1 MADLTR
7 NLPQRL
13 LWTLIITALSGALP
27 LAGQLQWLKTIPE
40 ITEETPAWAQLMYA
54 PEPNIRLVDSA
65 YQAYYRTHTFEK
77 NTHTQNYKHWRPKV
91 EPYVQQD
98 GSLNW
103 PTAQER
109 RQTETAYQRALS
121 GYDAQRQTGMWT
133 NIGPFETFT
142 QGQGQ
147 FEVSWQVNVYTLDQ
161 SDTNPSVLYCGTE
174 SGGVFR
180 SDNSGQ
186 TWAHVSA
193 NTMMNNVRI
202 VRIDPNNASV
212 VYAGDWERLY
222 RTTDGGE
229 SWEIILDAAD
239 LPQAALGVNA
249 IAVSPANGQ
258 RILVG
263 GVGGLWL
270 TEDEGANWSHL
281 TGASVYDIEFKPDDP
296 QVLYLVRN
304 HGTEPRCIFEKSED
318 GGQSWTVKAEGWY
331 NPDQSSPFLNDG
343 GAKIAVS
350 PLDPDLVVAGLIGN
364 SKAGDD
370 GYLGVWKSTD
380 SGESWSLQGPHVGG
394 PYEYSGGPASHK
406 NIMINEGGG
415 GPYQG
420 FYDYVLAIS
429 PFDEAIIYTGGVSLY
444 KSTDGGA
451 SFNVIGGYQGN
462 TWIHP
467 DMQEIT
473 VGPDGMWLGTDG
485 GIDFTDD
492 EFATVES
499 RKYGITGSEFW
510 GFGSAWN
517 EDLVVGGR
525 YHNGNTAIRPE
536 FEQGQ
541 SLRLG
546 GAEAPTGYVQPG
558 GRNIAYFSDINSQIV
573 PQSLSGAV
581 LQAPKLELYPTESYF
596 STHSSEI
603 EFLPHCYNHFY
614 LGRENKIWKTTD
626 GGRSYTLIAEFGN
639 DDQPVMQL
647 EVSRNNP
654 DVVYV
659 YQRTTFTGAHLLR
672 TEDGGAN
679 WTALDFPGSPV
690 SKRAGGL
697 ALNPENENDIWAY
710 FAHNANDGAKV
721 FHSVDGGQTWEN
733 ATTPL
738 LDGHRIHTMLFQ
750 AGTDGTVYIGTDKA
764 VFYRDE
770 TMEDWAFYNE
780 GLPMRTNTNI
790 FRPFYRD
797 DKLRVGT
804 YSNGA
809 WEAPLV
815 TPSRLMVQPTVD
827 KLEAGCSRD
836 TFYFDDYSVLRHEG
850 ASWSWA
856 FEPAPTYISDPQS
869 RNPKVVFG
877 APGTYTAV
885 LSITDGTGESGMRA
899 LPPITVEACRADSIP
914 GLCMETQEW
923 GDYAIIDGLPAT
935 APELTLTAW
944 IHPYGV
950 QAEYTGIAITE
961 SGPAAGLNFR
971 PDMELGYHWPGGAW
985 WWSSG
990 LFVPADEWSHVA
1002 LVVKPDGITVYLNGE
1017 SATHTFSP
1025 DAVDFRNTA
1034 LFLGSYRGWVQRGFK
1049 GLMDE
1054 VRIYDRALSTA
1065 EVRLSR
1071 HLTARPETEQGLV
1084 GYYQFNEA
1092 EGSILNKAG
1101 VNHAF
1106 LTGAAA
1112 RTLSQAPVGGGQ
1124 SARQT
1129 VQNAGSYA
1137 FGETGVSL
1145 SLNAD
1150 QPMASVVVA
1159 TRLNVPPSLVAG
1171 PMVQP
1176 DTGYWILN
1184 TYGNL
1189 PTAEPETTLQL
1200 SGFELH
1206 PNAPGQPEAFE
1217 LARRD
1222 ANAGDT
1228 QWMTAGAALDVLPDS
1243 EEVAFAWE
1251 DALNGMDGAQLQILQ
1266 GDLNSTVGWP
1276 TGQAVLV
1283 YPNPVRSGQPLEV
1296 VAQMELPAEFFVYNA
1311 QGQLVYQQTLA
1322 RQQVSIM
1329 PNLASGSYTY
1339 RLTGA
1344 KKMYTG
1350 NLVIIR

>member
-7 NLPQRL
+7 NLPHRI

-27 LAGQLQWLKTIPE
+27 LAGQSQWLKTIPE
-40 ITEETPAWAQLMYA
+40 ITENTPAWAQLMYA

-65 YQAYYRTHTFEK
+65 YQAYYRTHAFEK

-121 GYDAQRQTGMWT
+121 GQEAQRQTGTWT

-161 SDTNPSVLYCGTE
+161 SDTSPSVLYCGTE

-186 TWAHVSA
+186 TWMHVSA

-229 SWEIILDAAD
+229 SWEILLDAAD

-249 IAVSPANGQ
+249 IAVSPADGQ

-263 GVGGLWL
+263 GVDGLWL
-270 TEDEGANWSHL
+270 TEDGGANWSHL
-281 TGASVYDIEFKPDDP
+281 TGASVYDIEFKPDEP

-331 NPDQSSPFLNDG
+331 DPDLSSPFLNDG

-380 SGESWSLQGPHVGG
+380 NGESWNLQGPHVGG
-394 PYEYSGGPASHK
+394 PYEYSGGSANHK

-429 PFDEAIIYTGGVSLY
+429 PFDEDIVYTGGVSLY

-451 SFNVIGGYQGN
+451 VFNVIGGYQGN

-473 VGPDGMWLGTDG
+473 VGPDGIWLGTDG

-558 GRNIAYFSDINSQIV
+558 GRNIAYFSDISSQIV

-639 DDQPVMQL
+639 EDQPVMQL
-647 EVSRNNP
+647 EVCRSNP
-654 DVVYV
+654 NVVYV

-672 TEDGGAN
+672 TEDGGLN
-679 WTALDFPGSPV
+679 WTTLDFPGSPV

-750 AGTDGTVYIGTDKA
+750 AGTVGTVYIGTDRA

-797 DKLRVGT
+797 GKLRVGT

-856 FEPAPTYISDPQS
+856 FEPAPAYISDPQS

-899 LPPITVEACRADSIP
+899 LPPITVEACRADSLP

-923 GDYAIIDGLPAT
+923 GDYAIIDALPAT

-944 IHPYGV
+944 IHPYGT

-1017 SATHTFSP
+1017 PASHTFSP
-1025 DAVDFRNTA
+1025 EAVDLRNTA

-1054 VRIYDRALSTA
+1054 VRVYDRALSIE
-1065 EVRLSR
+1065 EVRLNR

-1129 VQNAGSYA
+1129 VQNAGSYT
-1137 FGETGVSL
+1137 FGETGINL
-1145 SLNAD
+1145 SLNTD
-1150 QPMASVVVA
+1150 LVTESVVVA

-1189 PTAEPETTLQL
+1189 PNAEPVATLKL

-1222 ANAGDT
+1222 ANAGDA
-1228 QWMTAGAALDVLPDS
+1228 QWMAAGTALEILPDS
-1243 EEVAFAWE
+1243 EEAAFAWE
-1251 DALNGMDGAQLQILQ
+1251 DALSGMKGAQLQILQ
-1266 GDLNSTVGWP
+1266 GDLTSAVGLP

-1296 VAQMELPAEFFVYNA
+1296 VAQMELPAEFSVYNA
-1311 QGQLVYQQTLA
+1311 QGQLVYQQTLG
-1322 RQQVSIM
+1322 RQQVAIT
-1329 PNLASGSYTY
+1329 PNLASGTYTY
-1339 RLTGA
+1339 RLAGA
-1344 KKMYTG
+1344 KKMCTG
-1350 NLVIIR
+1350 KLVIIR

>member
-1 MADLTR
+1 M
-7 NLPQRL
+7 
-13 LWTLIITALSGALP
+13 
-27 LAGQLQWLKTIPE
+27 
-40 ITEETPAWAQLMYA
+40 ITEDTPYWAQLMYA
-54 PEPNIRLVDSA
+54 PQPNVRQVDSA
-65 YQAYYRTHTFEK
+65 YHAYYEVQAFEK

-91 EPYVQQD
+91 EPYVQPD
-98 GSLNW
+98 GTVRW
-103 PTAQER
+103 PSALER
-109 RQTETAYQRALS
+109 QQTESAYLRALQQKP
-121 GYDAQRQTGMWT
+121 ANRQTGVWG
-133 NIGPFETFT
+133 NLGPFETFT
-142 QGQGQ
+142 QGEGQ

-161 SDTNPSVLYCGTE
+161 ADTNPSILYCGTE

-186 TWAHVSA
+186 TWSHISA

-202 VRIDPNNASV
+202 VRIDPNNAAV

-222 RTTDGGE
+222 RTTNGGE
-229 SWEIILDAAD
+229 SWEILLDAAD
-239 LPQAALGVNA
+239 LPQASLGINA
-249 IAVSPANGQ
+249 IAVSPADGQ

-263 GVGGLWL
+263 GVDGLWL
-270 TEDEGANWSHL
+270 TEDGGANWSHL
-281 TGASVYDIEFKPDDP
+281 VSASVYDIEFKPDDP

-318 GGQSWTVKAEGWY
+318 GGQSWATKGNGWY
-331 NPDQSSPFLNDG
+331 APDLSSPFINDA

-350 PLDPDLVVAGLIGN
+350 DLNPDLVVAGLIGN
-364 SKAGDD
+364 SKVGDD
-370 GYLGVWKSTD
+370 GCLGVWKSTD

-394 PYEYSGGPASHK
+394 PYEYSGGPANHK

-429 PFDEAIIYTGGVSLY
+429 PFDEDIVYTGGVSLY
-444 KSTDGGA
+444 KSTDAGA

-473 VGPDGMWLGTDG
+473 VGPDGVWLGTDG

-558 GRNIAYFSDINSQIV
+558 GRNIAYFSDISSQIV

-614 LGRENKIWKTTD
+614 LGRENKLWKTTD

-639 DDQPVMQL
+639 DGQPVMQL
-647 EVSRNNP
+647 EVSRSNP
-654 DVVYV
+654 EVVYV
-659 YQRTTFTGAHLLR
+659 YQRTAFSDARLLR
-672 TEDGGAN
+672 TQDGGQN
-679 WTALDFPGSPV
+679 WAVLNFPDGPA

-697 ALNPENENDIWAY
+697 ALNPENENEIWAY

-721 FHSVDGGQTWEN
+721 FHSSDGGQTWEN
-733 ATTPL
+733 RTTPL

-797 DKLRVGT
+797 SKLRVGT

-850 ASWSWA
+850 ASWSWS
-856 FEPAPTYISDPQS
+856 FEPEPTYISDAQS
-869 RNPKVVFG
+869 HNPKVVFG
-877 APGTYTAV
+877 APGAYTAT

-923 GDYAIIDGLPAT
+923 GDYAIIDALPAT
-935 APELTLTAW
+935 APELTITAW

-990 LFVPADEWSHVA
+990 LFVPAGEWSHVA

-1025 DAVDFRNTA
+1025 EAVDFRNTA

-1049 GLMDE
+1049 GQMDE
-1054 VRIYDRALSTA
+1054 VRFYDRALSTT
-1065 EVRLSR
+1065 EIRLSR
-1071 HLTARPETEQGLV
+1071 HLTARPEQEAGLV

-1092 EGSILNKAG
+1092 AGVILNKAG

-1112 RTLSQAPVGGGQ
+1112 RTVSLVPAGGGRSDQ
-1124 SARQT
+1124 LQ
-1129 VQNAGSYA
+1129 VQNTGGYTFS
-1137 FGETGVSL
+1137 ETGVEL
-1145 SLNAD
+1145 QLLAGL
-1150 QPMASVVVA
+1150 PVASTVVA
-1159 TRLNVPPSLVAG
+1159 TRLNVPASVMAG
-1171 PMVQP
+1171 ATVLP
-1176 DTGYWILN
+1176 DSGYWVMNI
-1184 TYGNL
+1184 YGDGSLQEAGATVSLAGLTL
-1189 PTAEPETTLQL
+1189 PDE
-1200 SGFELH
+1200 
-1206 PNAPGQPEAFE
+1206 APGQPGAFE
-1217 LARRD
+1217 LAARQ
-1222 ANAGDT
+1222 ANAAADE
-1228 QWMTAGAALDVLPDS
+1228 WTAAGVASAAEPVSGALTFPLDGVWA
-1243 EEVAFAWE
+1243 EG
-1251 DALNGMDGAQLQILQ
+1251 NGAQLQIVQ
-1266 GDLNSTVGWP
+1266 GELTSTW
-1276 TGQAVLV
+1276 TGAFSQSALV
-1283 YPNPVRSGQPLEV
+1283 YPNPLRQGQPLEV
-1296 VAQMELPAEFFVYNA
+1296 VAQMELPGEFSVYNT
-1311 QGQLVYQQTLA
+1311 QGQLLLQQTLTSA
-1322 RQQVSIM
+1322 QTTLK
-1329 PNLASGSYTY
+1329 PNLPAGIYTY
-1339 RLTGA
+1339 RLIGVE
-1344 KKMYTG
+1344 KMYTG
-1350 NLVIIR
+1350 NLVIVQ